1 MYSDLP
7 REEDVTQT
15 MYRDTKTAAGQ
26 RPSDV
31 NPTVKPGKINTIC
44 DAVLQKFRAQKKANL
59 QNIITAHVCKNPPA
73 LDDGLLVVAELMRE
87 DEALA
92 ERAVEHICFLADV
105 NQLFDHALG
114 LYDLDLTLL
123 VAQQS
128 QRDPREYLPFVQELH
143 KMPQLKRQFTIDDK
157 LEHWEKA
164 LDHLRA
170 LNDFDDVKAY
180 VVKHNLYQ
188 YALGVY
194 RHEEH
199 HHSAITDLFAAHLKS
214 TSHFKEAGLA
224 YESLGNF
231 PDATDCYL
239 KAGAACWRECLYT
252 AQQQHSPPLSP
263 TKLSEIAT
271 ALADALREAKD
282 HAAAATIHLD
292 YLSSLESA
300 ISHLCKGY
308 LFADALRLVALHNRP
323 DLLPT
328 AIDTGL
334 AEALSSSTEFL
345 ADCRDQLAAQ
355 VPRIAALRLK
365 ARDDPLAFYEGENP
379 FGSKTGAAGAENI
392 PDDISVAASSRLG
405 TSASLFT
412 RYTGKAGA
420 GSVGTLGTGVS
431 RATSKNRKR
440 EEKKRARGR
449 KGTVYEEEYL
459 VNSVRRLVERVG
471 VAQGEVER
479 LVFGLVRRGMGERA
493 RAVEGLM
500 GGVVEGCRE
509 AVREVWG
516 GTTSAGSFGDGAV
529 GEGVGEREEEG
540 FNYRPG
546 GGEGVLYDSLEAMRA
561 RQVPPVIGGFERLSL
576 LGKGR

>member
-1 MYSDLP
+1 
-7 REEDVTQT
+7 

-26 RPSDV
+26 RPSDIK
-31 NPTVKPGKINTIC
+31 PAVKPGKINTVC
-44 DAVLQKFRAQKKANL
+44 DAVLQRLRAQKKANL
-59 QNIITAHVCKNPPA
+59 QNIITAHVCKSPPA

-143 KMPQLKRQFTIDDK
+143 KMPTLKRQFTIDDK

-170 LNDFDDVKAY
+170 LNNFDDVKAY
-180 VVKHNLYQ
+180 VVKHSLYQ

-194 RHEEH
+194 RHEEQ

-239 KAGAACWRECLYT
+239 KAGASCWRECLYT

-263 TKLSEIAT
+263 AKLSEIAT
-271 ALADALREAKD
+271 SLADALREAKD

-300 ISHLCKGY
+300 LAHLCKGY
-308 LFADALRLVALHNRP
+308 LFADALRLTALHNRP

-334 AEALSSSTEFL
+334 TEALSSSTEFL

-379 FGSKTGAAGAENI
+379 FGTKTGTGISETI
-392 PDDISVAASSRLG
+392 PDDISIAASSRLGG

-412 RYTGKAGA
+412 RYTGKGA
-420 GSVGTLGTGVS
+420 GSAGTLGTGVS

-500 GGVVEGCRE
+500 EAVVEGCAR
-509 AVREVWG
+509 AVAEVWG
-516 GTTSAGSFGDGAV
+516 SVDGSGSGGGNGDGAA
-529 GEGVGEREEEG
+529 GVGQGEEEEG
-540 FNYRPG
+540 AGYRPG

-561 RQVPPVIGGFERLSL
+561 RQVPPVIGGFERLAL
-576 LGKGR
+576 LGKGRGG